1 MNKFLVSLLA
11 LTLTLEA
18 SAQNQTQAESLGDI
32 IVTAR
37 KKKENLQEVPISAT
51 SFDEKKIEDAGID
64 SVRDVADLTPNLSI
78 IGSSS
83 GRYITPYIR
92 GQGSQDTNLPEE
104 ISVSFYLDEVPL
116 PRYGFDNEL
125 IDVESIEVLRGPQG
139 TLFGKN
145 TMGGAVNI
153 KTKDPSVSEGHKIVG
168 EYGNLDTRA
177 ITGSTNFRVFSDQ
190 LTNRLTLK
198 YKERGGY
205 IHDTL
210 QNRELGDMNVFAGN
224 NTLLFKPSESFKLA
238 WKFGLQDEEGTD
250 PLIVAR
256 NVSEGYPKT
265 GQDILPGYDNHL
277 ITTSLRAEK
286 DFGEVILTTIAAF
299 NYHDF
304 QVKYDEADYYI
315 TYDYLVSA
323 VGTGLANTYI
333 NNPNFFFRDVREYDR
348 QYFGEARLS
357 NKDDNFSWTSGVNF
371 SKSNY
376 RLISYVNTSRGMT
389 LPFIISQN
397 IQLES
402 TNLSGFG
409 EINKKLPKNF
419 SVTLGARL
427 INDQKKFNSLHSS
440 TGLSYYEQ
448 HSKEEY
454 TSYSAKMALGHQTT
468 KNINTYLSVT
478 RGYQSGGFPSYQFN
492 NYNSLAS
499 DQQAYDDSSSIAY
512 ELGMKSKLLQN
523 KLRLNAAIFYD
534 DIQDKQV
541 RSKDPSTNLSY
552 YSNIDTDIYGLEF
565 ESEYKLS
572 RDIDFGL
579 NLGYLSTEF
588 KEESTFNGSVVNGK
602 GARVANIPTWS
613 GSSYAQY
620 SRYLAAINGV
630 SFFRLTYKY
639 TGSRYGDN
647 NNLTKMGSYGI
658 WNVRAGLDKERYSF
672 FVYMD
677 NAFNKVYESQ
687 AYYYTGLSTYVSSP
701 ALPRTYGVKATI
713 RF

>member
-1 MNKFLVSLLA
+1 MNKFLIALVALSLGLN
-11 LTLTLEA
+11 LY
-18 SAQNQTQAESLGDI
+18 AQQQEESLGDI

-51 SFDEKKIEDAGID
+51 SFDEKKLEDAGIE
-64 SVRDVADLTPNLSI
+64 SVRDVADLTPNLTI

-125 IDVESIEVLRGPQG
+125 IDIESIEVLRGPQG

-153 KTKDPSVSEGHKIVG
+153 KTKEPSVEAGHKIVG

-177 ITGSTNFRVFSDQ
+177 VTGTTNFKLFSDK

-210 QNRELGDMNVFAGN
+210 QNRDLGDMNVFAGSN
-224 NTLLFKPSESFKLA
+224 SILFKPSETFKLT

-256 NVSEGYPKT
+256 NVTSGYPKT
-265 GQDILPGYDNHL
+265 GQDIIPAYDNNL

-286 DFGEVILTTIAAF
+286 DFGDVVLTTIAAF

-315 TYDYLVSA
+315 TYDYLVS
-323 VGTGLANTYI
+323 VGGTGLANTYI

-348 QYFGEARLS
+348 QYFGEVRLS
-357 NKDDNFSWTSGVNF
+357 NKDTDLSWTTGVNVA
-371 SKSNY
+371 KNNY
-376 RLISYVNTSRGMT
+376 RLISYVNTSRGAT
-389 LPFIISQN
+389 IPFIISQN

-402 TNLSGFG
+402 TNISAFG
-409 EINKKLPKNF
+409 ETTKKLPKDF
-419 SVTLGARL
+419 ALTLGARL

-440 TGLSYYEQ
+440 NALSYYEQ
-448 HSKEEY
+448 HSKEDY
-454 TSYSAKMALGHQTT
+454 TNYSAKVALAHKTT
-468 KNINTYLSVT
+468 ENINTYASVT
-478 RGYQSGGFPSYQFN
+478 RGYQSGGYPSYQFN
-492 NYNSLAS
+492 NYNSLAT

-512 ELGMKSKLLQN
+512 EIGMKSKLFGN
-523 KLRLNAAIFYD
+523 RLRLNTAIFYD

-541 RSKDPSTNLSY
+541 RTKDPTTNLSY
-552 YSNIDTDIYGLEF
+552 YANIDTDIYGVEL
-565 ESEYKLS
+565 ESEFKFT

-579 NLGYLSTEF
+579 NVGYMETEF
-588 KEESTFNGSVVNGK
+588 KEEATFNGNVVNGK
-602 GARVANIPTWS
+602 GARVANIPNWS
-613 GSSYAQY
+613 GSTYGQY

-630 SFFRLTYKY
+630 GFFRLTYKY
-639 TGSRYGDN
+639 NGSRYGDN
-647 NNLTKMGSYGI
+647 NNLTKMGSYGL
-658 WNVRAGLDKERYSF
+658 WNIRAGIDKERYSL

-677 NAFNKVYESQ
+677 NIFNKLYESQ

-701 ALPRTYGVKATI
+701 ALPRMYGVKATL

>member
-1 MNKFLVSLLA
+1 MNKFLFSLLA
-11 LTLTLEA
+11 LALTLEV
-18 SAQNQTQAESLGDI
+18 SAQNQTQEESLGDI

-51 SFDEKKIEDAGID
+51 SFDEKKLEDAGID

-153 KTKDPSVSEGHKIVG
+153 KTKDPSVNEGHKIVG
-168 EYGNLDTRA
+168 EYGNLETRA
-177 ITGSTNFRVFSDQ
+177 ITGSTNFRVFSDK

-205 IHDTL
+205 IQDTL
-210 QNRELGDMNVFAGN
+210 QNRDLGDMNVFAGN

-256 NVSEGYPKT
+256 NVNEGYPKT

-277 ITTSLRAEK
+277 ITTSLRGEK

-357 NKDDNFSWTSGVNF
+357 NKDDHFSWTGGVNF

-409 EINKKLPKNF
+409 EISKKLPKNF
-419 SVTLGARL
+419 SLTVGARL

-448 HSKEEY
+448 HSKEDY

-468 KNINTYLSVT
+468 KNINTYLSIT

-492 NYNSLAS
+492 NYNSLATN
-499 DQQAYDDSSSIAY
+499 QQAYDDSSSLAY
-512 ELGMKSKLLQN
+512 ELGMKSRLLQN
-523 KLRLNAAIFYD
+523 KDR
-534 DIQDKQV
+534 K
-541 RSKDPSTNLSY
+541 
-552 YSNIDTDIYGLEF
+552 
-565 ESEYKLS
+565 
-572 RDIDFGL
+572 
-579 NLGYLSTEF
+579 
-588 KEESTFNGSVVNGK
+588 SVV
-602 GARVANIPTWS
+602 
-613 GSSYAQY
+613 
-620 SRYLAAINGV
+620 
-630 SFFRLTYKY
+630 
-639 TGSRYGDN
+639 
-647 NNLTKMGSYGI
+647 
-658 WNVRAGLDKERYSF
+658 
-672 FVYMD
+672 
-677 NAFNKVYESQ
+677 
-687 AYYYTGLSTYVSSP
+687 
-701 ALPRTYGVKATI
+701 
-713 RF
+713 